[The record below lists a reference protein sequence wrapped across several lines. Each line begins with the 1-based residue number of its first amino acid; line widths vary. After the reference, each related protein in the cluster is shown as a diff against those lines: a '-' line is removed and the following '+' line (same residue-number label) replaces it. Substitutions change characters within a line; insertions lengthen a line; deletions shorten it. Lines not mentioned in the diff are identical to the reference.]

1 MGEMR
6 TGRAKMK
13 RLYLIIA
20 TFTAIAILSSAQ
32 ASEKTDDIQK
42 LMSLTGVSKL
52 IDQNIAMIV
61 PQIINLMRTSNPKIP
76 KKFLREMEKDIIAEF
91 RRSQPEYLGPVLH
104 LYSSRFTHQEIKD
117 LISFYESPT
126 GRKIIRVMPTFMK
139 ELAAIA
145 QTWGKAV
152 GARAADQMI
161 KRMEKRGY

>member
-1 MGEMR
+1 
-6 TGRAKMK
+6 MK

-42 LMSLTGVSKL
+42 LMSLTGVNKL
-52 IDQNIAMIV
+52 IDQNIGIMI
-61 PQIINLMRTSNPKIP
+61 PQIADLIRKMNTKMPEKY
-76 KKFLREMEKDIIAEF
+76 LREMEKEMLAEF
-91 RRSQPEYLGPVLH
+91 KRSKPEYLGPVVT
-104 LYSSRFTHQEIKD
+104 LYSNRFTHQEIKD

-126 GRKIIRVMPTFMK
+126 GRKIIRVVPTFMK

-152 GARAADQMI
+152 GARVADRMI
-161 KRMEKRGY
+161 KRIQKRRK